1 MMSFKSYLPIKKNLF
16 VLDYQMVITSYDVHF
31 KKIRNHF
38 LEMATNSPKIHVHS
52 LARKYKHLRID
63 QIQLRFLHFNQHS
76 IARSGIH
83 MRHSAYKREKYN
95 FINANIN
102 VINTILKVNRDNRQT
117 LKCKLYSLIFL

>member
-1 MMSFKSYLPIKKNLF
+1 
-16 VLDYQMVITSYDVHF
+16 MVITSYDVHF

-38 LEMATNSPKIHVHS
+38 REMATNSPKIHVHS

-76 IARSGIH
+76 KALLGIH
-83 MRHSAYKREKYN
+83 MRHLAYKREKYN

>member
-76 IARSGIH
+76 IALSGIH
-83 MRHSAYKREKYN
+83 MRHSAYKREKYH